1 MKIKRSPI
9 HQGDILAAVSWYL
22 NLIVICL
29 IFVFIE
35 MLDKLIA
42 YIMCW
47 YQTLYQ
53 VEPVVWTNRITTR
66 FCIRWSLSCELTAS
80 QLVVTATRSD
90 TDSQDRLD
98 LIQSIVP
105 THYTCNGYVSWFCY
119 LEVHILFW
127 VEEVETLYIHLR
139 IYSQT
144 TQSFGKLSIKTDSWN
159 IIHYW
164 NKRILLEKMIDCC
177 SFWVFGLLLR
187 RVWRYQRGNQN
198 P

>member
-1 MKIKRSPI
+1 MNSS
-9 HQGDILAAVSWYL
+9 QSFFLT
-22 NLIVICL
+22 
-29 IFVFIE
+29 IFFCFNSELYFTNPFLCSIFQNFVLFE
-35 MLDKLIA
+35 SKCEGVYIA
-42 YIMCW
+42 
-47 YQTLYQ
+47 
-53 VEPVVWTNRITTR
+53 R

-144 TQSFGKLSIKTDSWN
+144 TQSFGKVTTRCDAVSSQDRLHLIQNRVVMRLVHTTGSIWYKTELW
-159 IIHYW
+159 
-164 NKRILLEKMIDCC
+164 C
-177 SFWVFGLLLR
+177 G
-187 RVWRYQRGNQN
+187 
-198 P
+198 